1 MIPASDLKKDREDVQ
16 GKKMED
22 PSKEK
27 NGAEFKSF
35 ARIRILLA
43 VVLVGAAVWALIYGL
58 GYLDKFLLHLE
69 DGTPKLPPV
78 LETTGPD
85 QPQTGPLTIPMES
98 KAETTGES
106 AIHQAHPSAEE
117 VPHDATQMP
126 AVAGENKAQVPPTQ
140 VAMAPSG
147 QPSETAQQ
155 HPPTKVIE
163 KSAVPAPKE
172 NQAQPAPPAKIEVP
186 AKPPAAAE
194 HIQPAPAPAQTSA
207 AETSVRTPLPPGIAF
222 VQATIEPLNN
232 ELHHRW
238 WGWRPNDILNLTDNV
253 NNFQLGVLEVTRRT
267 VVQLAERISRTGSTD
282 AFNPHLENAM
292 NWIMVSPDRYWFPS
306 PESKYK
312 DSLAELEIYKNQ
324 ILAKKASF
332 YTRSD
337 NIIPLLAAF
346 EDLLGS
352 CDENLVKTEEKDGS
366 KVSYFSTDDY
376 FYYAK
381 GIASAMVTIL
391 EAAQRDFTDVLEKR
405 NGAELL
411 HHAIESCRRASELS
425 PLIITNADLDGILAN
440 HRANMAAPISHAKFF
455 LGQLIKT
462 LST

>member
-1 MIPASDLKKDREDVQ
+1 
-16 GKKMED
+16 MED
-22 PSKEK
+22 PSKER
-27 NGAEFKSF
+27 NNAEFKSF
-35 ARIRILLA
+35 ARIRILVA
-43 VVLVGAAVWALIYGL
+43 VVLVGAAIWALIYGL
-58 GYLDKFLLHLE
+58 GYLDRFLLRPKE
-69 DGTPKLPPV
+69 STPKLPAA

-85 QPQTGPLTIPMES
+85 QSQTGPSAIPMES
-98 KAETTGES
+98 KAETAGKST
-106 AIHQAHPSAEE
+106 IRQDHPSVEE
-117 VPHDATQMP
+117 ATHEAAQMP
-126 AVAGENKAQVPPTQ
+126 AVTDESQAQVPPAH

-147 QPSETAQQ
+147 QPIETTQPHQPAAE
-155 HPPTKVIE
+155 IE
-163 KSAVPAPKE
+163 KSAVPAPKG
-172 NQAQPAPPAKIEVP
+172 NQPQPTPQVKTEVP

-194 HIQPAPAPAQTSA
+194 HPQPAPVETAA

-222 VQATIEPLNN
+222 VQAAIEPLNN

-267 VVQLAERISRTGSTD
+267 LVQLAERISRTGSTD

-312 DSLAELEIYKNQ
+312 DSLSELEVYKNQ

-352 CDENLVKTEEKDGS
+352 CDENLVKTIEKDGS
-366 KVSYFSTDDY
+366 KVSFFRADDY

-381 GIASAMVTIL
+381 GIASAMATIL
-391 EAAQRDFTDVLEKR
+391 EAVQRDFTDVLEKR

-411 HHAIESCRRASELS
+411 HHAIESCHRAAELS
-425 PLIITNADLDGILAN
+425 PLIITDADLDGILAN
-440 HRANMAAPISHAKFF
+440 HRANMAAPISHASFF